1 MATPTPPLP
10 DRGKRRLDRAAFVI
24 SIVALVISGLGLIDN
39 HVSVMPKL
47 LLSHVGESMPLAGD
61 PRVPIWFTITNA
73 GKVDATITEIDATP
87 FSTQL
92 IKDQDECNK
101 ALKDAGKTEMPDPPH
116 SEVLPPDHTTRLN
129 PYITLPK
136 ACSEVPD
143 EIGVSLAIRYHDFLL
158 IPQTLREVRKVVREK
173 RAASAPSSG
182 K

>member
-1 MATPTPPLP
+1 MATPPAPSP
-10 DRGKRRLDRAAFVI
+10 DREKRRRDRAAFAI
-24 SIVALVISGLGLIDN
+24 SIVALVISGLSLIDN
-39 HVSVMPKL
+39 HVSVMPRL
-47 LLSHVGESMPLAGD
+47 LLSHVGESMPISGD

-101 ALKDAGKTEMPDPPH
+101 ALNNAGKTEMTDPQ
-116 SEVLPPDHTTRLN
+116 VLPPDHTTRLN

-136 ACSEVPD
+136 ACSEVPG
-143 EIGVSLAIRYHDFLL
+143 EIGVSLAIRYHDFLH
-158 IPQTLREVRKVVREK
+158 IPQTLPEVRKVVREK
-173 RAASAPSSG
+173 RAVSASSSG